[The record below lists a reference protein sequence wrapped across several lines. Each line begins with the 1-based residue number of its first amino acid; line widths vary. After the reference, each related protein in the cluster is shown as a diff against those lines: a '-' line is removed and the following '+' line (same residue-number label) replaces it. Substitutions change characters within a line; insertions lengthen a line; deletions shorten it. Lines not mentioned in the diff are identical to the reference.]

1 MARRIVDWRALAPTI
16 YFSGS
21 ITGGREDV
29 ALYGRIVE
37 ALETAGYRVLAGA
50 VASEHVGPGGE
61 ALERSAIYERDLRWI
76 DQSEAVVAEVSKPS
90 TGVGY
95 ELAYARHWRRIP
107 VICLWR
113 PAYSERCTA
122 MVEGDRGIQ
131 VLKYADGELE
141 AVLPRLLEALR
152 IKFS

>member
-1 MARRIVDWRALAPTI
+1 LPPTI

-21 ITGGREDV
+21 ITGGRDDV
-29 ALYGRIVE
+29 AHYRRIVE
-37 ALETAGYRVLAGA
+37 ALETEGYRVLAGA
-50 VASEHVGPGGE
+50 VASEHVGPAGE
-61 ALERSAIYERDLRWI
+61 ALERSDIYERDLRWL
-76 DQSEAVVAEVSKPS
+76 DQSEAVVAEISKPS

-122 MVEGDRGIQ
+122 MIEGDRGIEL
-131 VLKYADGELE
+131 LKYADGELDP
-141 AVLPRLLEALR
+141 VLPRLLEALR
-152 IKFS
+152 AKLS

>member
-1 MARRIVDWRALAPTI
+1 MAPTI
-16 YFSGS
+16 YFSGA

-29 ALYGRIVE
+29 AHYRRIID
-37 ALETAGYRVLAGA
+37 ALESEGYRVLAGA
-50 VASEHVGPGGE
+50 VAAEHVGTAGE
-61 ALERSAIYERDLRWI
+61 ALARCDIYDRDLRWL

-113 PAYSERCTA
+113 PAYSDSCTA
-122 MVEGDRGIQ
+122 MVEGDRGIEL
-131 VLKYADGELE
+131 LKYADGELE